1 MASTDRLIHAPP
13 ARVFE
18 VLADPRS
25 YAYWVIGSRE
35 VRAADADWPQPASR
49 FHHTVNIGPLHVRDH
64 TEVEKMEPDRFLQL
78 KANAR
83 PFGTARVKLD
93 LEPEGDG
100 TRVTM
105 IEQAGDTLSA
115 FLFQP
120 LTHLLLRRRND
131 HSLERL
137 AELAE
142 GSRPMPGEEP
152 EARVRWPGDGGPV
165 VNPTLHEQSTP
176 TAAVARGAAAALA
189 VTAAGVALARRA
201 ADR

>member
-35 VRAADADWPQPASR
+35 VRAADADWPQPRSR

-93 LEPEGDG
+93 LEPEGG
-100 TRVTM
+100 ETRVTM

-142 GSRPMPGEEP
+142 GRKPMPGEEP
-152 EARVRWPGDGGPV
+152 KARVRWPGDGGAV
-165 VNPTLHEQSTP
+165 VNPTLHEQSGP
-176 TAAVARGAAAALA
+176 TAATMRGAVAA
-189 VTAAGVALARRA
+189 VTVMAAGVALARRA

>member
-35 VRAADADWPQPASR
+35 VRAADADWPQPSSR

-83 PFGTARVKLD
+83 PFGTAS
-93 LEPEGDG
+93 
-100 TRVTM
+100 M
-105 IEQAGDTLSA
+105 S
-115 FLFQP
+115 
-120 LTHLLLRRRND
+120 
-131 HSLERL
+131 
-137 AELAE
+137 
-142 GSRPMPGEEP
+142 
-152 EARVRWPGDGGPV
+152 
-165 VNPTLHEQSTP
+165 
-176 TAAVARGAAAALA
+176 
-189 VTAAGVALARRA
+189 RA
-201 ADR
+201 ASWNFSSRRSHWILANM

>member
-1 MASTDRLIHAPP
+1 VDAAAAVRRRADRVGGDPMASTDRLIQAPP

-25 YAYWVIGSRE
+25 YAYWVLGSRE
-35 VRAADADWPQPASR
+35 IRAADPEWPQPGSR
-49 FHHTVNIGPLHVRDH
+49 FHHTVSFGFFHVRDH
-64 TEVEKMEPDRFLQL
+64 TEVEKADPGRFLQL

-93 LEPEGDG
+93 LEPEGEG
-100 TRVTM
+100 TRVKMT
-105 IEQAGDTLSA
+105 EQAGDTLSA

-131 HSLERL
+131 YSLERL

-142 GSRPMPGEEP
+142 GRKPMPGEEP
-152 EARVRWPGDGGPV
+152 EARVRHPGEGGAV
-165 VNPTLHEQSTP
+165 INPTLHES
-176 TAAVARGAAAALA
+176 A
-189 VTAAGVALARRA
+189 
-201 ADR
+201 